1 MYIIVKGSVFVKNLK
16 ELNNMRQIPKT
27 KEYCANKEYYDILY
41 GYLQQQSQWE
51 QKKNNNRRYVNKKL
65 INFSQLGRQ
74 LGISRQT
81 VSNKFKKLIKL
92 GLVIDEPG
100 DRYYLTPL
108 SADIASLIPNP
119 TLKLITDTLNE
130 YSISV
135 YVYLLMRYIANDE
148 KEFLFKLSEVKKH
161 IGICATT
168 RSNDDIIVNIL
179 FVLQKIGLIKY
190 HLTTFQQ
197 NNVEYRDVKTIY
209 QLDYLTNYI
218 EI

>member
-1 MYIIVKGSVFVKNLK
+1 
-16 ELNNMRQIPKT
+16 MRQIPKT
-27 KEYCANKEYYDILY
+27 KEYCSNKEYYDILY

-51 QKKNNNRRYVNKKL
+51 QKKNNNRRYVDKSL
-65 INFSQLGRQ
+65 INYSQLGRQ

-81 VSNKFKKLIKL
+81 ASKKFKNLINL
-92 GLVIDEPG
+92 GLIIDEPG
-100 DRYYLTPL
+100 DKYYLTPF

-135 YVYLLMRYIANDE
+135 YVYLLMRYIANNE
-148 KEFLFKLSEVKKH
+148 EIFQFKLSDVKKH
-161 IGICATT
+161 IGICSTT
-168 RSNDDIIVNIL
+168 RSNDEIITNIL

-190 HLTTFQQ
+190 HLTTLQQ
-197 NNVEYRDVKTIY
+197 ENVDYKDVKTIY

>member
-1 MYIIVKGSVFVKNLK
+1 
-16 ELNNMRQIPKT
+16 MRQIPKT
-27 KEYCANKEYYDILY
+27 KEYCSNKEYYDILY

-51 QKKNNNRRYVNKKL
+51 QKKNNNRRYVDKSL
-65 INFSQLGRQ
+65 INYSQLGRQ

-81 VSNKFKKLIKL
+81 ASKKFKNLINL
-92 GLVIDEPG
+92 GLIIDEPG
-100 DRYYLTPL
+100 DKYYLTPL

-135 YVYLLMRYIANDE
+135 YVYLLMRYIANNE
-148 KEFLFKLSEVKKH
+148 EIFQFKLSDVKKH
-161 IGICATT
+161 IGICSTT
-168 RSNDDIIVNIL
+168 RSNDEIITNIL

-190 HLTTFQQ
+190 RRTALQQ
-197 NNVEYRDVKTIY
+197 ENVDYKDVKTIY

>member
-1 MYIIVKGSVFVKNLK
+1 MKNLK

-100 DRYYLTPL
+100 DKYYLTPL

-135 YVYLLMRYIANDE
+135 YVYLLMRYIANNE
-148 KEFLFKLSEVKKH
+148 EMFQFKLSDVKKH
-161 IGICATT
+161 IGICSTT
-168 RSNDDIIVNIL
+168 RSNDEIITNIL

-190 HLTTFQQ
+190 HLTTLQQ
-197 NNVEYRDVKTIY
+197 ENVDYKDVKTIY

>member
-1 MYIIVKGSVFVKNLK
+1 
-16 ELNNMRQIPKT
+16 MRQIPKT
-27 KEYCANKEYYDILY
+27 KEYCSNKEYYDILY

-51 QKKNNNRRYVNKKL
+51 QKKNNNRRYIDKSL
-65 INFSQLGRQ
+65 INYSQLGRQ

-81 VSNKFKKLIKL
+81 ASKKFKNLINL
-92 GLVIDEPG
+92 GLIIDEPG
-100 DRYYLTPL
+100 DKYYLTPL

-135 YVYLLMRYIANDE
+135 YVYLLMRYIANNE
-148 KEFLFKLSEVKKH
+148 EVFQFKLSDVKKH
-161 IGICATT
+161 IGICSTT
-168 RSNDDIIVNIL
+168 RSNDEIITNIL

-190 HLTTFQQ
+190 HLTALQQ
-197 NNVEYRDVKTIY
+197 ENVDYKDVKTIY

>member
-1 MYIIVKGSVFVKNLK
+1 
-16 ELNNMRQIPKT
+16 MRQIPKT
-27 KEYCANKEYYDILY
+27 KEYCSNKEYYDILY

-51 QKKNNNRRYVNKKL
+51 QKKNNNRRYVDKSL
-65 INFSQLGRQ
+65 INYSQLGRQ

-81 VSNKFKKLIKL
+81 ASKKFKNLINL
-92 GLVIDEPG
+92 GLIIDEPG
-100 DRYYLTPL
+100 DKYYLTPL

-135 YVYLLMRYIANDE
+135 YVYLFMRYIANNE
-148 KEFLFKLSEVKKH
+148 EIFQFKLSDVKKH
-161 IGICATT
+161 IGICSTT
-168 RSNDDIIVNIL
+168 RSNDEIITNIL

-190 HLTTFQQ
+190 HLTTLQQ
-197 NNVEYRDVKTIY
+197 ENVDYKDVKTIY

>member
-1 MYIIVKGSVFVKNLK
+1 MKNLK

-51 QKKNNNRRYVNKKL
+51 QKKNNNRRYVDKSL
-65 INFSQLGRQ
+65 INYSQLGRQ

-81 VSNKFKKLIKL
+81 ASKKFKNLINL
-92 GLVIDEPG
+92 GLIIDEPG
-100 DRYYLTPL
+100 DKYYLTPL

-135 YVYLLMRYIANDE
+135 YVYLLMRYIANNE
-148 KEFLFKLSEVKKH
+148 EIFQFKLSDVKKH
-161 IGICATT
+161 IGICSTT
-168 RSNDDIIVNIL
+168 RSNDEIITNIL

-190 HLTTFQQ
+190 HLTTLQQ
-197 NNVEYRDVKTIY
+197 ENVDYKDVKTIY

>member
-1 MYIIVKGSVFVKNLK
+1 
-16 ELNNMRQIPKT
+16 MRQIPKT
-27 KEYCANKEYYDILY
+27 KEYCSNKEYYDILY

-51 QKKNNNRRYVNKKL
+51 QKKNNNRRYVDKSL
-65 INFSQLGRQ
+65 INYSQLGRQ

-81 VSNKFKKLIKL
+81 ASKKFKNLINL
-92 GLVIDEPG
+92 GLIIDEPG
-100 DRYYLTPL
+100 DKYYLTPL

-135 YVYLLMRYIANDE
+135 YVYLLMRYIANNE
-148 KEFLFKLSEVKKH
+148 EIFQFN
-161 IGICATT
+161 ICSTT
-168 RSNDDIIVNIL
+168 RSNDEIITNIL

-190 HLTTFQQ
+190 HLTTLQQ
-197 NNVEYRDVKTIY
+197 ENVDYKDVKTIY

>member
-1 MYIIVKGSVFVKNLK
+1 
-16 ELNNMRQIPKT
+16 MRQIPKT

-51 QKKNNNRRYVNKKL
+51 QKKNNNRRYVDKSL
-65 INFSQLGRQ
+65 INYSQLGRQ

-81 VSNKFKKLIKL
+81 ASKKFKNLINL
-92 GLVIDEPG
+92 GLIIDEPG
-100 DRYYLTPL
+100 DKYYLTPL

-135 YVYLLMRYIANDE
+135 YVYLLMRYIANNE
-148 KEFLFKLSEVKKH
+148 EIFQFKLSDVKKH
-161 IGICATT
+161 IGICSTT
-168 RSNDDIIVNIL
+168 RSNDEIITNIL

-190 HLTTFQQ
+190 RLTTLQQ
-197 NNVEYRDVKTIY
+197 ENVDYKDVKTIY

>member
-1 MYIIVKGSVFVKNLK
+1 
-16 ELNNMRQIPKT
+16 MRQIPKT

-100 DRYYLTPL
+100 DKYYLTPL

-135 YVYLLMRYIANDE
+135 YVYLLMRYIANNE
-148 KEFLFKLSEVKKH
+148 EIFQFKLSDVKKH
-161 IGICATT
+161 IGICSTT
-168 RSNDDIIVNIL
+168 RSNDEIITNIL

-190 HLTTFQQ
+190 RLTTLQQ
-197 NNVEYRDVKTIY
+197 ENVDYKDVKTIY

>member
-1 MYIIVKGSVFVKNLK
+1 
-16 ELNNMRQIPKT
+16 MRQIPKT

-51 QKKNNNRRYVNKKL
+51 QKKNNNRRYVDKSL

-81 VSNKFKKLIKL
+81 ASKKFKNLINL
-92 GLVIDEPG
+92 GLIIDEPG
-100 DRYYLTPL
+100 DKYYLTPL

-135 YVYLLMRYIANDE
+135 YVYLLMRYIANNE
-148 KEFLFKLSEVKKH
+148 EIFQFKLSDIKKH
-161 IGICATT
+161 IGICSTT
-168 RSNDDIIVNIL
+168 RSNDEIITNIL

-190 HLTTFQQ
+190 HLTTLQQ
-197 NNVEYRDVKTIY
+197 ENVDYKDVKTIY

>member
-1 MYIIVKGSVFVKNLK
+1 MKNLK

-100 DRYYLTPL
+100 DKYYLTPL

-135 YVYLLMRYIANDE
+135 YVYLLMRYIANNE
-148 KEFLFKLSEVKKH
+148 EIFQFKLSDVKKH
-161 IGICATT
+161 IGICSTT
-168 RSNDDIIVNIL
+168 RSNDEIITNIL

-190 HLTTFQQ
+190 RLTTLQQ
-197 NNVEYRDVKTIY
+197 ENVDYKDVKTIY

>member
-1 MYIIVKGSVFVKNLK
+1 
-16 ELNNMRQIPKT
+16 MRQIPKT

-100 DRYYLTPL
+100 DKYYLAPL

-135 YVYLLMRYIANDE
+135 YVYLLMRYIANNE
-148 KEFLFKLSEVKKH
+148 EMFQFKLSDVKKH
-161 IGICATT
+161 IGICSTT
-168 RSNDDIIVNIL
+168 RSNDEIITNIL

-190 HLTTFQQ
+190 RLTTLQQ
-197 NNVEYRDVKTIY
+197 ENVDYKDVKTIY

>member
-1 MYIIVKGSVFVKNLK
+1 
-16 ELNNMRQIPKT
+16 MRQIPKT
-27 KEYCANKEYYDILY
+27 KEYCSNKEYYDILY

-100 DRYYLTPL
+100 DKYYLTPL

-135 YVYLLMRYIANDE
+135 YVYLLMRYIANNE
-148 KEFLFKLSEVKKH
+148 EIFQFKLSDVKKH
-161 IGICATT
+161 IGICSTT
-168 RSNDDIIVNIL
+168 RSNDEIITNIL

-190 HLTTFQQ
+190 RLTTLQQ
-197 NNVEYRDVKTIY
+197 ENVDYKDVKTIY

>member
-1 MYIIVKGSVFVKNLK
+1 
-16 ELNNMRQIPKT
+16 MRQIPKT
-27 KEYCANKEYYDILY
+27 KEYCSNKEYYDILY

-51 QKKNNNRRYVNKKL
+51 QKKNNNRRYVDKSL
-65 INFSQLGRQ
+65 INYSQLGRQ

-81 VSNKFKKLIKL
+81 ASKKFKNLINL
-92 GLVIDEPG
+92 GLIIDEPG
-100 DRYYLTPL
+100 DKYYLTPL

-135 YVYLLMRYIANDE
+135 YVYLLMRYIANNE
-148 KEFLFKLSEVKKH
+148 EIFQFKLSDVKKH
-161 IGICATT
+161 IGICSTT
-168 RSNDDIIVNIL
+168 RSNDEIITNIL

-190 HLTTFQQ
+190 HLTTLQQ
-197 NNVEYRDVKTIY
+197 ENVDYKDVKTIY

>member
-1 MYIIVKGSVFVKNLK
+1 
-16 ELNNMRQIPKT
+16 MRQIPKT
-27 KEYCANKEYYDILY
+27 KEYCSNKEYYDILY

-51 QKKNNNRRYVNKKL
+51 QKKNNNRRYVDKSL

-81 VSNKFKKLIKL
+81 ASKKFKNLINL
-92 GLVIDEPG
+92 GLIIDEPG
-100 DRYYLTPL
+100 DKYYLTPL

-135 YVYLLMRYIANDE
+135 YVYLLMRYIANNE
-148 KEFLFKLSEVKKH
+148 EIFQFKLSDVKKH
-161 IGICATT
+161 IGICSTT
-168 RSNDDIIVNIL
+168 RSNDEIITNIL

-190 HLTTFQQ
+190 HLTTLQQ
-197 NNVEYRDVKTIY
+197 ENVDYKDVKTIY

>member
-1 MYIIVKGSVFVKNLK
+1 
-16 ELNNMRQIPKT
+16 MRQIPKT

-51 QKKNNNRRYVNKKL
+51 QKKNNNRRYVNKKF

-100 DRYYLTPL
+100 DKYYLTPL

-135 YVYLLMRYIANDE
+135 YVYLLMRYIANNE
-148 KEFLFKLSEVKKH
+148 KMFQFKLSDVKKH
-161 IGICATT
+161 IGICSTT
-168 RSNDDIIVNIL
+168 RSNDEIITNIL

-190 HLTTFQQ
+190 RLTTLQQ
-197 NNVEYRDVKTIY
+197 ENVDYKDVKTIY

>member
-1 MYIIVKGSVFVKNLK
+1 
-16 ELNNMRQIPKT
+16 MRQIPKT
-27 KEYCANKEYYDILY
+27 KEYCSNKEYYDILY

-51 QKKNNNRRYVNKKL
+51 QKKNNNRRYVDKKL

-100 DRYYLTPL
+100 DKYYLTPL

-135 YVYLLMRYIANDE
+135 YVYLLMRYIANNE
-148 KEFLFKLSEVKKH
+148 EMFQFKLSDVKKH
-161 IGICATT
+161 IGICSTT
-168 RSNDDIIVNIL
+168 RSNDEIITNIL

-190 HLTTFQQ
+190 RLTTLQQ
-197 NNVEYRDVKTIY
+197 ENVDYKDVKTIY

>member
-1 MYIIVKGSVFVKNLK
+1 
-16 ELNNMRQIPKT
+16 MRQIPKT
-27 KEYCANKEYYDILY
+27 KEYCSNKEYYDILY

-51 QKKNNNRRYVNKKL
+51 QKKNNNRRYVDKSL
-65 INFSQLGRQ
+65 INYSQLGRQ

-81 VSNKFKKLIKL
+81 ASKKFKNLINL
-92 GLVIDEPG
+92 GLIIDEPG
-100 DRYYLTPL
+100 DKYYLTPL

-135 YVYLLMRYIANDE
+135 YVYLLMRYIANGE
-148 KEFLFKLSEVKKH
+148 ETFLFKLSDIKKH

-168 RSNDDIIVNIL
+168 RSNDDVITNIL

-190 HLTTFQQ
+190 HLTTLQQ
-197 NNVEYRDVKTIY
+197 NNVEYKDVKTIY
-209 QLDYLTNYI
+209 SLDFLTNYI

>member
-1 MYIIVKGSVFVKNLK
+1 
-16 ELNNMRQIPKT
+16 MRQIPKT

-100 DRYYLTPL
+100 DKYYLTPL

-135 YVYLLMRYIANDE
+135 YVYLLMRYIANNE
-148 KEFLFKLSEVKKH
+148 EMFQFKLSDVKKH
-161 IGICATT
+161 IGICSTT
-168 RSNDDIIVNIL
+168 RSNDEIITNIL

-190 HLTTFQQ
+190 HLTTLQQ
-197 NNVEYRDVKTIY
+197 ENVDYKDVKTIY

>member
-1 MYIIVKGSVFVKNLK
+1 
-16 ELNNMRQIPKT
+16 MRQIPKT

-100 DRYYLTPL
+100 DKYYLTPL

-135 YVYLLMRYIANDE
+135 YVYLLMRYIANNE
-148 KEFLFKLSEVKKH
+148 EMFQFKLSDVKKH
-161 IGICATT
+161 IGICSTT
-168 RSNDDIIVNIL
+168 RSNDEIITNIL

-190 HLTTFQQ
+190 RLTTLQQ
-197 NNVEYRDVKTIY
+197 ENVDYKDVKTIY

>member
-1 MYIIVKGSVFVKNLK
+1 
-16 ELNNMRQIPKT
+16 MRQIPKT

-51 QKKNNNRRYVNKKL
+51 QKKNNNRRYVNKKF

-100 DRYYLTPL
+100 DKYYLTPL

-135 YVYLLMRYIANDE
+135 YVYLLMRYIANNE
-148 KEFLFKLSEVKKH
+148 EMFQFKLSDVKKH
-161 IGICATT
+161 IGICSTT
-168 RSNDDIIVNIL
+168 RSNDEIITNIL

-190 HLTTFQQ
+190 RLTTLQQ
-197 NNVEYRDVKTIY
+197 ENVDYKDVKTIY

>member
-1 MYIIVKGSVFVKNLK
+1 MKNLK

-100 DRYYLTPL
+100 DKYYLTPL

-148 KEFLFKLSEVKKH
+148 KEFLFKLSEIKKH

-197 NNVEYRDVKTIY
+197 NNVEYKDVKTIY

>member
-1 MYIIVKGSVFVKNLK
+1 
-16 ELNNMRQIPKT
+16 MRQIPKT

-100 DRYYLTPL
+100 DKYYLTPL

-135 YVYLLMRYIANDE
+135 YVYLLMRYIANNE
-148 KEFLFKLSEVKKH
+148 EIFQFKLSDVKKH
-161 IGICATT
+161 IGICSTT
-168 RSNDDIIVNIL
+168 RSNDEIITNIL

-190 HLTTFQQ
+190 HLTTLQQ
-197 NNVEYRDVKTIY
+197 ENVDYKDVKTIY

>member
-1 MYIIVKGSVFVKNLK
+1 
-16 ELNNMRQIPKT
+16 MRQIPKT

-100 DRYYLTPL
+100 DKYYLTPL

-135 YVYLLMRYIANDE
+135 YVYLLMRYIANNE
-148 KEFLFKLSEVKKH
+148 EMFQFKLFDIKKH
-161 IGICATT
+161 IGICSTT
-168 RSNDDIIVNIL
+168 RSNDEIITNIL

-190 HLTTFQQ
+190 HLTTLQQ
-197 NNVEYRDVKTIY
+197 ENVDYKDVKTIY

>member
-1 MYIIVKGSVFVKNLK
+1 MKNLK

-100 DRYYLTPL
+100 DKYYLTPL

-135 YVYLLMRYIANDE
+135 YVYLLMRYIANNE
-148 KEFLFKLSEVKKH
+148 EMFQFKLSDVKKH
-161 IGICATT
+161 IGICSTT
-168 RSNDDIIVNIL
+168 RSNDEIITNIL

-190 HLTTFQQ
+190 RLTTLQQ
-197 NNVEYRDVKTIY
+197 ENVDYKDVKTIY

>member
-1 MYIIVKGSVFVKNLK
+1 
-16 ELNNMRQIPKT
+16 MRQIPKT

-51 QKKNNNRRYVNKKL
+51 QKKNNNRRYVDKSL
-65 INFSQLGRQ
+65 INYSQLGRQ

-81 VSNKFKKLIKL
+81 ASKKFKNLINL
-92 GLVIDEPG
+92 GLIIDEPG
-100 DRYYLTPL
+100 DKYYLTPL

-135 YVYLLMRYIANDE
+135 YVYLLMRYIANNE
-148 KEFLFKLSEVKKH
+148 EIFQFKLSDVKKH
-161 IGICATT
+161 IGICSTT
-168 RSNDDIIVNIL
+168 RSNDEIITNIL

-190 HLTTFQQ
+190 HLTTLQQ
-197 NNVEYRDVKTIY
+197 ENVDYKDVKTIY

>member
-1 MYIIVKGSVFVKNLK
+1 
-16 ELNNMRQIPKT
+16 MRQIPKT
-27 KEYCANKEYYDILY
+27 KEYCANKDYYDILY

-51 QKKNNNRRYVNKKL
+51 QKKNNNRRYVDKSL
-65 INFSQLGRQ
+65 INYSQLGRQ

-81 VSNKFKKLIKL
+81 ASKKFKNLINL
-92 GLVIDEPG
+92 GLIIDEPG
-100 DRYYLTPL
+100 DKYYLTPL
-108 SADIASLIPNP
+108 SSDIASLIPNP

-135 YVYLLMRYIANDE
+135 YVYLLMRYIANNE
-148 KEFLFKLSEVKKH
+148 EIFQFKLSDVKKH

-168 RSNDDIIVNIL
+168 RSNDDIITNIL

-190 HLTTFQQ
+190 HLTTLQQ
-197 NNVEYRDVKTIY
+197 DNVDYKDVKTVY
-209 QLDYLTNYI
+209 QLDFLTNYI

>member
-1 MYIIVKGSVFVKNLK
+1 MKNLK

-27 KEYCANKEYYDILY
+27 KEYCSNKEYYDILY

-51 QKKNNNRRYVNKKL
+51 QKKNNNRRYVDKSL
-65 INFSQLGRQ
+65 INYSQLGRQ

-81 VSNKFKKLIKL
+81 ASKKFKNLINL
-92 GLVIDEPG
+92 GLIIDEPG
-100 DRYYLTPL
+100 DKYYLTPL

-135 YVYLLMRYIANDE
+135 YVYLLMRYIANNE
-148 KEFLFKLSEVKKH
+148 EIFQFKLSDVKKH
-161 IGICATT
+161 IGICSTT
-168 RSNDDIIVNIL
+168 RSNDEIITNIL

-190 HLTTFQQ
+190 HLTTLQQ
-197 NNVEYRDVKTIY
+197 ENVDYKDVKTIY